1 MSADEISIED
11 KFALL
16 QKLFAPTSPQEKN
29 FQPIVLGLKQFNPDE
44 IRGIQVLDSMRSTL
58 TIRKEGER

>member
-29 FQPIVLGLKQFNPDE
+29 FQPI
-44 IRGIQVLDSMRSTL
+44 
-58 TIRKEGER
+58 